1 MLFNYSSSPITLHS
15 GHISHF
21 KIDCDALT
29 DQDLQSL
36 AALAATK
43 IQFKQAIGV
52 PSGGLRFATHLNI
65 YADISQKTILIV
77 DDVLTTGKSMQ
88 EYADK
93 YPNEQIKGIVI
104 VARNTCPEWITPIFT
119 MNSKIL

>member
-1 MLFNYSSSPITLHS
+1 MLFNFGAFTLHS
-15 GHISHF
+15 GHTSHF

-36 AALAATK
+36 ADLISTK

-52 PSGGLRFATHLNI
+52 PSGGLRFATALNK
-65 YADISQKTILIV
+65 YADPNQTLTLIV

-88 EYADK
+88 EYAEK
-93 YPNEQIKGIVI
+93 YQDQPIKGLVI
-104 VARNTCPEWITPIFT
+104 FARNTCPEWITPIFS
-119 MNSKIL
+119 MNKGLI